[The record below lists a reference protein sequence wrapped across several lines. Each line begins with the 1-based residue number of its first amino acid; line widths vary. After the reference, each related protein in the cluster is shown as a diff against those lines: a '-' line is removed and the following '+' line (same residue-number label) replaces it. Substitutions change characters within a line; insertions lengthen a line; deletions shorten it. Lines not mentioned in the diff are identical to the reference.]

1 VDMMTALLTFALALG
16 VPVWL
21 LVEEV
26 VHRSGARVTLRRAAP
41 AAERRSPSR
50 VSTRPSAA

>member
-1 VDMMTALLTFALALG
+1 MMTALLTFALALG